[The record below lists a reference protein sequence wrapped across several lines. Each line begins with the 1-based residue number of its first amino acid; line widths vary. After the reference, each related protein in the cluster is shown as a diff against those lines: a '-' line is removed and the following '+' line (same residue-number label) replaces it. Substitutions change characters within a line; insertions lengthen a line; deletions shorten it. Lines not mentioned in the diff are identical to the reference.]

1 MPQHECFICGTSHQL
16 PAFGLYIASVMEWAN
31 FALLCVVC
39 HQVNEFHV
47 PSCDLVGVVFGDLL
61 ADLGQ
66 SCAHRSLPL

>member
-16 PAFGLYIASVMEWAN
+16 PAFGLYIVSVKEWAN

-39 HQVNEFHV
+39 HQANEFHV
-47 PSCDLVGVVFGDLL
+47 PSCDLVCVVFRDLL